1 MHRTKQLK
9 IAIMVMNILQ
19 NRLQN
24 PQSRIEGGINY

>member
-19 NRLQN
+19 N
-24 PQSRIEGGINY
+24 PKSRIEGGIDY